1 MPPLMCQS
9 TNTTWLKTKT
19 RAAVLLNLDSSHTQE
34 IYKKEIGPRGDL
46 RSPSILLQYEFL
58 FHIVMKGIC
67 QMEREGM
74 IPKDASREIE
84 QFSVGG
90 WVRIFDYALGGVS
103 TLDGNCKHF
112 EQYDT
117 SYVAGKLL

>member
-1 MPPLMCQS
+1 
-9 TNTTWLKTKT
+9 
-19 RAAVLLNLDSSHTQE
+19 V
-34 IYKKEIGPRGDL
+34 IYA
-46 RSPSILLQYEFL
+46 LLQYEFL

-90 WVRIFDYALGGVS
+90 WVRIFDYALRG
-103 TLDGNCKHF
+103 
-112 EQYDT
+112 
-117 SYVAGKLL
+117 

>member
-1 MPPLMCQS
+1 MCQS
-9 TNTTWLKTKT
+9 TDTTRLKTKT
-19 RAAVLLNLDSSHTQE
+19 RAAILLNLDSSHTQE
-34 IYKKEIGPRGDL
+34 IYRKEIGPRGDL
-46 RSPSILLQYEFL
+46 RSPSLFLQCVFL

-90 WVRIFDYALGGVS
+90 WVRIFDYALGG
-103 TLDGNCKHF
+103 
-112 EQYDT
+112 
-117 SYVAGKLL
+117 

>member
-1 MPPLMCQS
+1 MS
-9 TNTTWLKTKT
+9 KYKHNTAINKI
-19 RAAVLLNLDSSHTQE
+19 RVQPFFSFSILLIHKRSN
-34 IYKKEIGPRGDL
+34 KKEIGPRGDL

-117 SYVAGKLL
+117 SYVARKLL